1 MSIRQENRALKAF
14 NELRISG
21 KLNIDNAG
29 IRSMKQDYDIL
40 LEELKEKCGDECLAL
55 VKEMELC
62 HDIITYISS
71 VEHFKAGYIC
81 AETKICKI
89 LL

>member
-1 MSIRQENRALKAF
+1 MGIRQENRALRAF
-14 NELRISG
+14 NDLKISG

-40 LEELKEKCGDECLAL
+40 LDELKEKCGDECMAL
-55 VKEMELC
+55 LSEMELC

-81 AETKICKI
+81 AESKKRTY
-89 LL
+89 L